1 MAAKAKPRGKKST
14 LLKPGLLTLA
24 SVFLW
29 SARHEPASFNAAS
42 LSLWGLGA
50 LTTALVVQAALA
62 LAAPTFGICAALLGQ
77 AAHILHRGTDA

>member
-1 MAAKAKPRGKKST
+1 MAAKTKSKAKKT
-14 LLKPGLLTLA
+14 ALLKPGLLTLA

-42 LSLWGLGA
+42 LSLWVLGA

-62 LAAPTFGICAALLGQ
+62 LAAPLLGIGAAVLSQ